1 MKCIHDGLGILFT
14 CIYSMGCNYTD
25 ISSAHSIILFSCGVS
40 VFAGFMGLL
49 KGVVHT
55 PMIDDMRFV
64 FFTYELTG
72 LTALIVGLILT
83 VVFFVLGVLC
93 WKGTVGMVRFL
104 QTQRW
109 KLKYGGTE
117 LS

>member
-1 MKCIHDGLGILFT
+1 
-14 CIYSMGCNYTD
+14 
-25 ISSAHSIILFSCGVS
+25 
-40 VFAGFMGLL
+40 
-49 KGVVHT
+49 
-55 PMIDDMRFV
+55 MRFV

-72 LTALIVGLILT
+72 FPALIVGLVLAVI
-83 VVFFVLGVLC
+83 FFILGVLC
-93 WKGTVGMVRFL
+93 RKGTVGMVRFL